1 MKNYIDII
9 EDIDELNFD
18 DKIKILY
25 YIKDKLDIDY
35 EQFLIIEHEQ
45 TKSQVANKIKFAET
59 PEELFQR
66 LSI

>member
-1 MKNYIDII
+1 MKNYTEII

-35 EQFLIIEHEQ
+35 EQFLLIEHQ
-45 TKSQVANKIKFAET
+45 HTKSQVANNIKFAET
-59 PEELFQR
+59 PDELFQR

>member
-45 TKSQVANKIKFAET
+45 TKSQVANKVKFAET

>member
-1 MKNYIDII
+1 MKNYADII
-9 EDIDELNFD
+9 EEIDELNFD
-18 DKIKILY
+18 DKIKIFY
-25 YIKDKLDIDY
+25 HIKDKLDIDY
-35 EQFLIIEHEQ
+35 EQFLLIEHEK

>member
-1 MKNYIDII
+1 MKNYTEII
-9 EDIDELNFD
+9 EEIDELNFD

-35 EQFLIIEHEQ
+35 EQFLVLEHKN
-45 TKSQVANKIKFAET
+45 TKSQVENKLKIAES
-59 PEELFQR
+59 PEEIFQR

>member
-9 EDIDELNFD
+9 KDIDELNFD

-45 TKSQVANKIKFAET
+45 TKSQVANKVKFAET